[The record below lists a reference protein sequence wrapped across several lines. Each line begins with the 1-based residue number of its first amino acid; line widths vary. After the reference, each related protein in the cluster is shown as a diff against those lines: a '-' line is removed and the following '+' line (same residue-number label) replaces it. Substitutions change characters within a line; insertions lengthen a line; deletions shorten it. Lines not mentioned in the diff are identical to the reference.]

1 MHKDLLSK
9 SVSSFLV
16 ILLALLTSCRTP
28 GVQQSH
34 NPQLNLDLPGL
45 LAQELINAPIY
56 VSQLTPAWNILIK
69 TTSLSVEALPITVSD
84 ISFKYSYALFRA
96 YIRIDIDYEY
106 LKSGP
111 KIFRHSTYLDSP
123 LVNRKLSI
131 KNVNDLQDFL
141 DQSVGLLAA
150 SVKSEEGLAMP

>member
-16 ILLALLTSCRTP
+16 ILLALFTSCRTP

-34 NPQLNLDLPGL
+34 NPQLNLVLPGL

-56 VSQLTPAWNILIK
+56 WGERTPTWNILIK
-69 TTSLSVEALPITVSD
+69 TTSLSAGTSPITVSD
-84 ISFKYSYALFRA
+84 ISFKFSHALFRS

-111 KIFRHSTYLDSP
+111 KIFSHFTYLDSP
-123 LVNRKLSI
+123 LVKKLSI
-131 KNVNDLQDFL
+131 KNVNELQDFL
-141 DQSVGLLAA
+141 DQSVGLLVA
-150 SVKSEEGLAMP
+150 SVKSEGGLATP